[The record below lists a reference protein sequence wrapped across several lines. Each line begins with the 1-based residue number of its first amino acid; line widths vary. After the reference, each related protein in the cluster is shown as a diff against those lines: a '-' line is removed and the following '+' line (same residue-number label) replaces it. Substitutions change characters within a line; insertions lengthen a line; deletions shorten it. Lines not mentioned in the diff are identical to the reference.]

1 MIVDCDRCAVRGPG
15 ACGDCVVTV
24 LLGTPP
30 GGVELDASEQRALE
44 ALAGAG
50 MVPPLRLVTGAP
62 EAGSPP
68 RGDVG
73 NTTPRQRAR
82 RAAGFD

>member
-1 MIVDCDRCAVRGPG
+1 MIIDCDHCAVRGPA

-30 GGVELDASEQRALE
+30 GGVELDESERQALE

-50 MVPPLRLVTGAP
+50 LVPPLRLVSGESP
-62 EAGSPP
+62 SGQGSPAGP
-68 RGDVG
+68 RE
-73 NTTPRQRAR
+73 PRRR
-82 RAAGFD
+82 RAGGFDR